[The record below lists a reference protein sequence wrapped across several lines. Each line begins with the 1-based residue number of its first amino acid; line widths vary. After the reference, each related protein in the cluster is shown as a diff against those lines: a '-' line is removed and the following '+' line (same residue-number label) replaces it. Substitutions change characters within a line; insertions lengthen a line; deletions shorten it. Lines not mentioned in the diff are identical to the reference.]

1 MTETLASTADNTTT
15 ATNVDMTLMSLRVK
29 EEQACAGYLAARR
42 AMMNLARLTASLRQ
56 LSAEQPTR
64 VDYRDAFYK
73 ALDDYNHAGQRT
85 RLAYNRWVRAQL
97 RTDSR
102 WTDTEGR
109 NGGART
115 AGAA

>member
-1 MTETLASTADNTTT
+1 MTETLASTADNVSST
-15 ATNVDMTLMSLRVK
+15 VDTTLMSLRVH
-29 EEQACAGYLAARR
+29 EEQACAGYLAARK
-42 AMMNLARLTASLRQ
+42 AMMSLARLTASLKQ
-56 LSAEQPTR
+56 LTAEQPTR

-73 ALDDYNHAGQRT
+73 ALDDYNHAGERT

-102 WTDTEGR
+102 WTDTAGR
-109 NGGART
+109 NGGGRT

>member
-1 MTETLASTADNTTT
+1 MTETLASTAAN
-15 ATNVDMTLMSLRVK
+15 ATNVDTTLMSLRIH

-42 AMMNLARLTASLRQ
+42 AMMALARLTASLRQ
-56 LSAEQPTR
+56 LCAEQPSR

-73 ALDDYNHAGQRT
+73 ALDDYNHAGART
-85 RLAYNRWVRAQL
+85 RLAYNRWIRAQL

-109 NGGART
+109 DVDART

>member
-1 MTETLASTADNTTT
+1 MTETLASTADN
-15 ATNVDMTLMSLRVK
+15 ASNVDTTLMSLRIN
-29 EEQACAGYLAARR
+29 EEQACAGYLAARKSMMYLAGR
-42 AMMNLARLTASLRQ
+42 AASLRQ
-56 LSAEQPTR
+56 LTLEQPKR
-64 VDYRDAFYK
+64 VDYRDAFNK
-73 ALDDYNHAGQRT
+73 ALSDFNHAGERT

-109 NGGART
+109 NGGARA